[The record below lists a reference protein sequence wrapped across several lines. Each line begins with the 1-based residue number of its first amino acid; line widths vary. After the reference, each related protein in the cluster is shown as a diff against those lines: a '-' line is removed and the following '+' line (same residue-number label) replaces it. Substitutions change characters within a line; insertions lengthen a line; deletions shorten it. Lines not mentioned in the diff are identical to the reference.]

1 MRKEEVLN
9 ELISISIQI
18 SSQNSLDELLNT
30 IVQKARGI
38 TASDAGSLYLKQGNE
53 LLFLITQNDTLN
65 NPAGS
70 FKSFAMPINRK
81 SIAGYAADTGEI
93 LNIEDVYHIPS
104 EFPFSYNRDFDE
116 KNNYRCKSMLT
127 VPMKDNESNVIGI
140 LQLINAKDEAG
151 EIISFD
157 RHIEPL
163 VESFASM
170 AAVSI
175 KNVQLKDSIKQA
187 YLETIYRL
195 SVAAEYKDTD
205 TGMHIKRMSRY
216 SEIIAQAMGMNSD
229 FCEKMLYASPLH
241 DIGKIG
247 IPDAVLLKPAKL
259 NDEEWEIMRS
269 HTTMGYEILKD
280 ADNELINFAGS
291 IALYH
296 HEKFDGTG
304 YPGKIKGKDIPI
316 EGRIVA
322 LADVFDAL
330 SSKRPYKEPWPLEKI
345 LDVIKKDS
353 GTHFDPEV
361 SEAFF
366 SNIEKI
372 LAVRDSYDE

>member
-38 TASDAGSLYLKQGNE
+38 TVSDAGSLYLKRGNE

-65 NPAGS
+65 NPTGS

-81 SIAGYAADTGEI
+81 SIAGYAADTGEV

-104 EFPFSYNRDFDE
+104 EFSFSYNRDFDE

-127 VPMKDNESNVIGI
+127 VPMKDNDSNVIGV
-140 LQLINAKDEAG
+140 LQLINAKDETG

-205 TGMHIKRMSRY
+205 TGSHIKRMSRY
-216 SEIIAQAMGMNSD
+216 SEIIAQAMGMDRD

-269 HTTMGYEILKD
+269 HTIMGYEILKD

-366 SNIEKI
+366 NNIDKI